1 MWKDIKAR
9 WGHRTLNV
17 RGLCVWVRVVTSIL
31 AAFSFVCGQLR
42 PRDLE
47 HA

>member
-1 MWKDIKAR
+1 MGSQDA
-9 WGHRTLNV
+9 NV

-42 PRDLE
+42 PGDLE